1 MEFDICYLLYFKGIL
16 AQNLKLG
23 NPLLKVVNLT
33 KKGAFKNLLETEK
46 TWPVSHVIH
55 LDGR

>member
-46 TWPVSHVIH
+46 T
-55 LDGR
+55 